1 MTCGNGSCAISF
13 DGPAKEDWSHAL
25 AVVEHLRALQP
36 LAPEHV
42 RDLGFLHYRL
52 GSPRAAAAGLEEHLM
67 RSSDAA
73 DASQVR
79 VMLNDLLARL
89 ARLN

>member
-1 MTCGNGSCAISF
+1 MTCGNGSCAISC

-25 AVVEHLRALQP
+25 AVVELLRALQP

-67 RSSDAA
+67 RSPDAA